1 MRTFTHLMPGEIQG
15 CIGCH
20 SERNQATPSIPLN
33 AKRPSA
39 MLREAQELEKPEWGV
54 KGFSY
59 SRIVQPVWNK
69 NCLECHGAEDPAAGL
84 ELTADKTDFFNVSY
98 ENLVRRGTSSERS
111 DQGWVTGAFRYS
123 KYTSWIP
130 TYNGQEEN
138 ILEIDPGRWGAK
150 ASLLAEIIREG
161 HPDKD
166 GKRMVNLSSDEQ
178 RRVFAWLDL
187 NCPYYGTSDS
197 NHQDRRGCRQMV
209 PDGLDATIKD
219 VASRRCVSCHQNMT
233 STQTLPNS
241 FYLRIDNPAHNLFL
255 RAPLAKSA
263 GGTEAC
269 GSAVFADTND
279 PDYQKLLDLFEPLRD
294 TLSKHPRMDMQEA
307 TE

>member
-1 MRTFTHLMPGEIQG
+1 M
-15 CIGCH
+15 
-20 SERNQATPSIPLN
+20 
-33 AKRPSA
+33 
-39 MLREAQELEKPEWGV
+39 
-54 KGFSY
+54 
-59 SRIVQPVWNK
+59 
-69 NCLECHGAEDPAAGL
+69 
-84 ELTADKTDFFNVSY
+84 
-98 ENLVRRGTSSERS
+98 
-111 DQGWVTGAFRYS
+111 
-123 KYTSWIP
+123 
-130 TYNGQEEN
+130 
-138 ILEIDPGRWGAK
+138 
-150 ASLLAEIIREG
+150 LAEIIREG

-166 GKRMVNLSSDEQ
+166 GKRMVDLTSDEQ

-197 NHQDRRGCRQMV
+197 NHQDRRGCRQMI